1 MFEITGKYGTA
12 KVLVSD
18 WINLEE
24 AAHKQII
31 NLLNQKWADGCNIA
45 VMPDVHAGT
54 GCVIGF
60 TQKINGRVCP
70 NLVGVDVSC
79 GMQVLKISKDFHFD
93 LKNLDKVWRQRVPM
107 GMEHRK
113 IKHPFCKNVDL
124 SKLIANVNQEKEL
137 LALGTLGGGNHFCE
151 LDKDEKG
158 DYYLVTHSG
167 SRHLGIE
174 VCKYWQNKAIMYC
187 NNNTKA
193 REGLIQKLKAEGREK
208 EIETELKKLP
218 ASEKVPNELAY
229 LEGEDLEGYLHD
241 MRICQDFAYWSRKAM
256 QHEICEALN
265 IKRKHILDEFCTIHN
280 YVDTEARIVRKGS
293 IRLLKDEIAII
304 PISMA
309 YGSLIVKGKGSSEYN
324 FSGPHGAGR
333 LMSRSKAKETLKMED
348 FKKSMEGIYT
358 TSVSTSIID
367 ESPMAYKSAEDILEN
382 IKDLCE
388 VVSIIKPIWNVKAG
402 DED

>member
-1 MFEITGKYGTA
+1 MIEITGKYGTA

-18 WINLEE
+18 WINLED

-31 NLLNQKWADGCNIA
+31 NLLNQKWAEGCNIA
-45 VMPDVHAGT
+45 VMPDVHAGA

-70 NLVGVDVSC
+70 NLVGVDISC

-93 LKNLDKVWRQRVPM
+93 LKNLDKVWRQKVPM

-113 IKHPFCKNVDL
+113 TKHSFCKNVDL
-124 SKLIANVNQEKEL
+124 SKLIANVNLEKEL

-151 LDKDEKG
+151 LNKDENG
-158 DYYLVTHSG
+158 NYYLVTHSG

-174 VCKYWQNKAIMYC
+174 VCKYWQNKAITYC

-193 REGLIQKLKAEGREK
+193 REELIQKLKAEGREK
-208 EIETELKKLP
+208 EIEAELKKLP
-218 ASEKVPNELAY
+218 VSEKVPNELAY

-265 IKRKHILDEFCTIHN
+265 IKRKYILDEFCTVHN
-280 YVDTEARIVRKGS
+280 YVDTESRIVRKGS
-293 IRLLKDEIAII
+293 IRLLRDELAII
-304 PISMA
+304 PGSMEF
-309 YGSLIVKGKGSSEYN
+309 GSLIVKGKGNPEYN
-324 FSGPHGAGR
+324 FSGPHGFGR
-333 LMSRSKAKETLKMED
+333 KLSRAKAKETLKMEE
-348 FKKSMEGIYT
+348 FKDRMKNVYS
-358 TSVSTSIID
+358 TSVCIGTID
-367 ESPMAYKSAEDILEN
+367 ESPMAYKAPEDIIPNLVD
-382 IKDLCE
+382 ICD
-388 VVSIIKPIWNVKAG
+388 VITHIIPIWNVKAG